1 MKIIRFIYCIAIL
14 LVLSFLPVSSQSGSG
29 YFFEQGNTAYRAN
42 DFAKALEWYN
52 KILDTGYT
60 GSALYY
66 NIGNCYFKLEQVGPA
81 ILFYEKALRLAPG
94 DEEIRFNLD
103 LANSKVID
111 RIQQPPKLFIYRW
124 WDSLVD
130 AFSLG
135 QLTWL
140 TAVFFFLLVAIHVVK
155 LLFADRLPAWMT
167 RYGFIVLAALLM
179 FFGLLLFTAANYY
192 GNERDAIVLAPRVN
206 VLSAP
211 GEQGNEIFVLHE
223 GVKVWRSEQRGDWVR
238 IELPDGKTGWIEA
251 KKIGIVAG

>member
-1 MKIIRFIYCIAIL
+1 MRTIRIIYRA
-14 LVLSFLPVSSQSGSG
+14 LVLLGFLFLPLSAQSGSD

-66 NIGNCYFKLEQVGPA
+66 NIGNCYFKLEQVGPS

-135 QLTWL
+135 QLTWI
-140 TAVFFFLLVAIHVVK
+140 TAILFFLLIAFYAVK
-155 LLFADRLPAWMT
+155 LLLVDQLPESLI
-167 RYGFIVLAALLM
+167 RYGLIALLVLTL
-179 FFGLLLFTAANYY
+179 FSVLLLFSGANHY
-192 GNERDAIVLAPRVN
+192 GSERDAIVLVPRVN

-211 GEQGNEIFVLHE
+211 GEQGNEVFVLHE

-251 KKIGIVAG
+251 DKIGVVAG

>member
-1 MKIIRFIYCIAIL
+1 MKKIRITYCLIL
-14 LVLSFLPVSSQSGSG
+14 LTGLSVLPVSAQSGSA
-29 YFFEQGNTAYRAN
+29 YFFEQGNTSYRAN

-81 ILFYEKALRLAPG
+81 ILYYEKALRLDPG

-124 WDSLVD
+124 WDSLVE

-135 QLTWL
+135 QLTFI
-140 TAVFFFLLVAIHVVK
+140 TAAFFFLFVALYAVK
-155 LLFADRLPAWMT
+155 LLFADRLPEWLI
-167 RYGFIVLAALLM
+167 RYGVITLIILTAISA
-179 FFGLLLFTAANYY
+179 LLLFTGANHY
-192 GNERDAIVLAPRVN
+192 GSERDAIVLAPRVN

-211 GEQGNEIFVLHE
+211 GEQGNEVFVLHE

-238 IELPDGKTGWIEA
+238 IELPDGKSGWIEA
-251 KKIGIVAG
+251 SKIGIVAG

>member
-1 MKIIRFIYCIAIL
+1 MKMIRFIYGFAFL
-14 LVLSFLPVSSQSGSG
+14 LGLSLLPVSGQSGSD
-29 YFFEQGNTAYRAN
+29 YFFEQGNSAYRAN
-42 DFAKALEWYN
+42 DYSKALEWYN
-52 KILDTGYT
+52 KILDTGYA
-60 GSALYY
+60 GGALYY

-81 ILFYEKALRLAPG
+81 ILYYEKALRLAPG
-94 DEEIRFNLD
+94 DEEVRFNLD

-140 TAVFFFLLVAIHVVK
+140 TAVLFFMLIALYAGK
-155 LLFADRLPAWMT
+155 LLFADRLPEWLT
-167 RYGFIVLAALLM
+167 RYGLTVLAVLM
-179 FFGLLLFTAANYY
+179 LFSVLLLFSAANHY
-192 GNERDAIVLAPRVN
+192 GSERDAIVLAPRVK

-211 GEQGNEIFVLHE
+211 GEQGNEVFVLHE

-238 IELPDGKTGWIEA
+238 IELPDGKSGWIEA